1 MATRRTSLRIGA
13 VALVVAVIAVVASS
27 SAVASKSTV
36 AKPTVT
42 TKKLRGLGVVL
53 VNSRGRTLYMFVPD
67 KQKRVTCKGTCARYW
82 PPLKLKKGQRPTA
95 GGAARKKLLGSD
107 PNPSGGRVVTYN
119 RWPLYTYI
127 ADTKAGQATG
137 QAIKLN
143 GGYWYVLSPAGRVIK
158 KKP

>member
-67 KQKRVTCKGTCARYW
+67 KQKRVTCKGSW
-82 PPLKLKKGQRPTA
+82 
-95 GGAARKKLLGSD
+95 
-107 PNPSGGRVVTYN
+107 
-119 RWPLYTYI
+119 
-127 ADTKAGQATG
+127 
-137 QAIKLN
+137 
-143 GGYWYVLSPAGRVIK
+143 
-158 KKP
+158 